1 MNAIGM
7 WASRGGR
14 SSESAGGGIKLTIM
28 VTDYYDTRV
37 KVWGGGERRKNICV
51 FDGGGSLLS
60 KYLEGN
66 RSDFRGIKWVR
77 FCSPALSGL
86 VVGGGM
92 EKVK

>member
-1 MNAIGM
+1 
-7 WASRGGR
+7 
-14 SSESAGGGIKLTIM
+14 
-28 VTDYYDTRV
+28 
-37 KVWGGGERRKNICV
+37 V

-66 RSDFRGIKWVR
+66 RSDFRGIKSVR

-92 EKVK
+92 EKAK